1 MVKCYRLL
9 DYQHAKVAWSG
20 MRRKTTGLRGDLI
33 PNEKGKWLQIEITV
47 EDEGA
52 FTMPW
57 SATVSYGT
65 RPDGWLEKV
74 CAENRF
80 GFFPAEA
87 SRCADC

>member
-1 MVKCYRLL
+1 LF
-9 DYQHAKVAWSG
+9 DYQHAKGGVERDATENYRPEG
-20 MRRKTTGLRGDLI
+20 I

-65 RPDGWLEKV
+65 RPGGWLEQSLRRKQV
-74 CAENRF
+74 WVLFQR
-80 GFFPAEA
+80 EA